1 MGFKKGEGGR
11 PKGAK
16 NKLTREMRE
25 LLEGEVSRQGPE
37 GFRKWSEEHPT
48 EFWKIAARLL
58 PSRTKIAADNGYQ
71 WPLVIIDPTLLNR
84 DNEGES

>member
-11 PKGAK
+11 PKGAR

-37 GFRKWSEEHPT
+37 GFRQFAEVELPPFSGVLATCGGEFRLGSEFVVH
-48 EFWKIAARLL
+48 
-58 PSRTKIAADNGYQ
+58 GG
-71 WPLVIIDPTLLNR
+71 LV
-84 DNEGES
+84 GER

>member
-1 MGFKKGEGGR
+1 MGFRKGEGGR

-37 GFRKWSEEHPT
+37 GFRQFAEEHPV
-48 EFWKIAARLL
+48 EFWQIAARLL
-58 PSRTKIAADNGYQ
+58 PSRTKVAVDGGHQ
-71 WPLVIIDPTLLNR
+71 GPLVIIDPTLLHR
-84 DNEGES
+84 AHEGED

>member
-37 GFRKWSEEHPT
+37 GFRRFAEAHPV
-48 EFWKIAARLL
+48 EFWQIAARLL
-58 PSRTKIAADNGYQ
+58 PSRTKVAVANDYQ
-71 WPLVIIDPTLLNR
+71 GPLVIIDPTLLHR
-84 DNEGES
+84 DHEGED

>member
-37 GFRKWSEEHPT
+37 GFAQFAEAHPV
-48 EFWKIAARLL
+48 EFWQIAARLL

-71 WPLVIIDPTLLNR
+71 GPLVVIDPSLLNR
-84 DNEGES
+84 NH